1 MKVNLPNPD
10 LDIIN
15 SSIDLKI
22 FKLNK
27 MYVLW
32 TDIYDFLHP

>member
-1 MKVNLPNPD
+1 LPIVGMKVNLPNPD

-22 FKLNK
+22 FKLN
-27 MYVLW
+27 
-32 TDIYDFLHP
+32 